1 MCKHAGM
8 LNENCP
14 YAEIW
19 VTSNNKDDQAVQAAA
34 AAGGE
39 VAAAATP
46 KTKTT
51 TDFVLTNGERPY
63 VLTSSGAKYYQ
74 PVLEIVGAKI
84 EFVGQP
90 LCWYLDSSFCAVR
103 PHALATSPVR
113 YALTHPTR
121 PNVHHDASV
130 GCAETRNSFATHEE
144 HLRSL
149 HPSRHRHRRAC
160 QSSHGLASGP
170 LSPPLRLASS
180 SSSLMCTTM
189 CSRSGLTARNE
200 NSRRSGSSSALA
212 PCSVTPMSNTS
223 DLKKLWQLRNPLV
236 AADQGSLQSHH
247 TY

>member
-74 PVLEIVGAKI
+74 PMLEIVGAKI

-113 YALTHPTR
+113 YALTHP
-121 PNVHHDASV
+121 
-130 GCAETRNSFATHEE
+130 
-144 HLRSL
+144 SL
-149 HPSRHRHRRAC
+149 
-160 QSSHGLASGP
+160 P
-170 LSPPLRLASS
+170 LSLL
-180 SSSLMCTTM
+180 SLSLSLSLPVMTIAVLVVC
-189 CSRSGLTARNE
+189 RVPA
-200 NSRRSGSSSALA
+200 
-212 PCSVTPMSNTS
+212 
-223 DLKKLWQLRNPLV
+223 QLGVP
-236 AADQGSLQSHH
+236 
-247 TY
+247 

>member
-1 MCKHAGM
+1 MPHPSTPPINISLAFRVAPAYSRLRAADMCKHAGM

-113 YALTHPTR
+113 HALTHP
-121 PNVHHDASV
+121 
-130 GCAETRNSFATHEE
+130 
-144 HLRSL
+144 SL
-149 HPSRHRHRRAC
+149 
-160 QSSHGLASGP
+160 P
-170 LSPPLRLASS
+170 LSLL
-180 SSSLMCTTM
+180 SLSLSLSL
-189 CSRSGLTARNE
+189 SR
-200 NSRRSGSSSALA
+200 
-212 PCSVTPMSNTS
+212 
-223 DLKKLWQLRNPLV
+223 
-236 AADQGSLQSHH
+236 
-247 TY
+247 